1 MCRGIAV
8 DVKRELMI
16 AEFNFHRNRP
26 RTSSG
31 STIRAHSPSLF
42 SVATSP
48 ISDSRFT
55 TLKFILNVP
64 TEHVVRDVHY
74 VRRQEREFDQK
85 SKNTAAAIF
94 VNPLFIRWMA
104 NSHSDLIYIDGRL
117 EKSFDKTSPISY
129 FCAHL
134 VQEFKEGPQTNVT
147 LSFFCGQH
155 VASSDALRGPRGLMR
170 SLVVQVLQLPR
181 PLVNLDD
188 PDLGSLA
195 NITSHEMIPTKH
207 LCRLFSVLVGQI
219 PAHYS
224 VFCIVD
230 DVNRLEKDEWE
241 EDYWVV
247 MSMLEEMVQRGGEVA
262 PFKVLMTSPA
272 RSRFIR
278 GDREIGGDH
287 RIEVNDSGVQF
298 EPKGKGFGR

>member
-1 MCRGIAV
+1 
-8 DVKRELMI
+8 MI

-26 RTSSG
+26 RTSSS

-48 ISDSRFT
+48 VSDSRFT
-55 TLKFILNVP
+55 TLKFILNIP

-94 VNPLFIRWMA
+94 IHPLFIRWMA
-104 NSHSDLIYIDGRL
+104 NIHSDLIYIDGRL

-134 VQEFKEGPQTNVT
+134 VLEFKEGPPTNIT

-155 VASSDALRGPRGLMR
+155 VASSDALRGPRGLMH

-224 VFCIVD
+224 VFCVVD
-230 DVNRLEKDEWE
+230 DVNRLEKDEWQ

-247 MSMLEEMVQRGGEVA
+247 MGMLEEMVQRGGEMA

-278 GDREIGGDH
+278 GNREIGGDH
-287 RIEVNDSGVQF
+287 RIEVNDGGVQF